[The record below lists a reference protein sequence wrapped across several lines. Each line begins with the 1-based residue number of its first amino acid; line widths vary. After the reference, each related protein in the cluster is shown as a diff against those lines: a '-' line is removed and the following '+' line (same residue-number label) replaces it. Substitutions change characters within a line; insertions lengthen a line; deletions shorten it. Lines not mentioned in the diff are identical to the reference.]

1 MTPDQANRAAA
12 ILSLHAP
19 SDLDG
24 YTAALAAIEHL
35 RQFGHAALWLYD
47 PDTRT
52 LVAADPAGRERSI
65 RNVSDFAQDVALAWR
80 AYPEHVR
87 LDGSVMFN
95 DATHTRLK
103 SRRHALANR
112 LDALHMRALAQAVRD
127 VHLAPRD
134 GTVIARYEPEGVPL
148 RFDFK

>member
-12 ILSLHAP
+12 TLSLHAP

-35 RQFGHAALWLYD
+35 RQFGRAALWLYD

-52 LVAADPAGRERSI
+52 LVAADPAGRERSFP
-65 RNVSDFAQDVALAWR
+65 NVSDFAQDVALAWR
-80 AYPEHVR
+80 SYPEHVR
-87 LDGSVMFN
+87 LDGAVMFN

-103 SRRHALANR
+103 SRRHALASR
-112 LDALHMRALAQAVRD
+112 LDSLRMHELARAVRD
-127 VHLAPRD
+127 VRLAQRGD
-134 GTVIARYEPEGVPL
+134 TVLAQYSPEGVPL

>member
-12 ILSLHAP
+12 ILEIHAP

-24 YTAALAAIEHL
+24 HAAALAAVEHL
-35 RQFGHAALWLYD
+35 RQFGHAALWLYG

-65 RNVSDFAQDVALAWR
+65 PNVSDFAQDAALAWR

-95 DATHTRLK
+95 DATHARLK
-103 SRRHALANR
+103 SRRHALAKR
-112 LDALHMRALAQAVRD
+112 LDALHMRALARAVRD
-127 VHLAPRD
+127 VRLAQRGD
-134 GTVIARYEPEGVPL
+134 TVLAQYSPEGVPL

>member
-12 ILSLHAP
+12 ILEIHAP

-24 YTAALAAIEHL
+24 HAAALAAVEYL

-65 RNVSDFAQDVALAWR
+65 LNVSDFAQDAALAWR

-87 LDGSVMFN
+87 LDGAVMFN
-95 DATHTRLK
+95 DGTYDRLK
-103 SRRHALANR
+103 SRRNGLAKR
-112 LDALHMRALAQAVRD
+112 LDALHMHALAQAVRD
-127 VHLAPRD
+127 VRLRPRD
-134 GTVIARYEPEGVPL
+134 GTVIARYEPEGLPL